1 MGGSAHLNMTLGAL
15 TVIGGAV
22 GYLKAGSL
30 PSLFG
35 GAAIGGLLLESG
47 VLIQR
52 GHDRDGHR
60 LALATST
67 ALVAVMGARFGR
79 TKKFMPAGMAAL
91 MGVAGAAYNGK
102 KVYEWS
108 EAEE

>member
-1 MGGSAHLNMTLGAL
+1 MGGSAHLNMSMGAL
-15 TVIGGAV
+15 MVVGGAV

-35 GAAIGGLLLESG
+35 GAALGGLLLESG

-67 ALVAVMGARFGR
+67 ALVAVMGARN
-79 TKKFMPAGMAAL
+79 AA
-91 MGVAGAAYNGK
+91 
-102 KVYEWS
+102 EI
-108 EAEE
+108 AES

>member
-1 MGGSAHLNMTLGAL
+1 MGGSAHLNMTVGAL
-15 TVIGGAV
+15 MVAGGAM

-35 GAAIGGLLLESG
+35 GAAIGGLLLEPG
-47 VLIQR
+47 WLIQR

-67 ALVAVMGARFGR
+67 ALVAVMCARFAR
-79 TKKFMPAGMAAL
+79 TKKMMPAGII
-91 MGVAGAAYNGK
+91 GVASAAYDGK
-102 KVYEWS
+102 KL
-108 EAEE
+108 